1 MLEAVLF
8 DMDGVLINT
17 EPIQSKAFEVVLRE
31 YGKQPIFNKTG
42 VIQKVGV
49 REKDNW
55 DFIKTIH
62 GLEEDTAVL
71 MKKRGKIFLDLLGQK
86 LTPQPGLMN
95 LLLMLDKHHIKMAVA
110 SSSAFGHIETVLSG
124 LNIRQYFA
132 AVVSGQFLP
141 RGKPY
146 PDIFIEA
153 AKELAVNPRYCLVL
167 EDSQT
172 GVEAG
177 KAAGAKVIAVLNEFT
192 VDQDISKADLVIPSL
207 QDITWEKLK
216 IVEENLLYRH
226 YRHLLRF
233 KLPQQ

>member
-8 DMDGVLINT
+8 DMDGVIINT

-49 REKDNW
+49 REKENW
-55 DFIKTIH
+55 DFIKTVH
-62 GLEEDTAVL
+62 GLEEDTTIL
-71 MKKRGKIFLDLLGQK
+71 MRKRSKIFLEMLGQK
-86 LTPQPGLMN
+86 LTPQLGLMD
-95 LLLMLDKHHIKMAVA
+95 LVLMLDKHHIKMAVA
-110 SSSAFGHIETVLSG
+110 SSSAFDHIETVLSG
-124 LNIRQYFA
+124 LDIRRYFT
-132 AVVSGQFLP
+132 AVVSGQFVP

-146 PDIFIEA
+146 PDIFIEV

-177 KAAGAKVIAVLNEFT
+177 KAAGAKVIAVPNEFT
-192 VDQDISKADLVIPSL
+192 VDQDISKADLVISSL

-216 IVEENLLYRH
+216 IVEENLLH
-226 YRHLLRF
+226 SH
-233 KLPQQ
+233 